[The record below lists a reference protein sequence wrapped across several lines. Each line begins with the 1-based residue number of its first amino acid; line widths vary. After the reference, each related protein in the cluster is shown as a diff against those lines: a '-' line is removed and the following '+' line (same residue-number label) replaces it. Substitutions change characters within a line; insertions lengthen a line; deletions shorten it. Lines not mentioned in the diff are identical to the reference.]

1 MHIAQTYSARLNNL
15 SNVNNNVLTTKS
27 SISGAVFKCIGY
39 QPPLVPDSLK
49 ATSTTIFKAGI
60 AHAIS
65 TPKCVKNVSAHAR
78 VYTWGG
84 GETIL
89 NIVIYVTLCT
99 TFSYIY
105 SCKNNTHSFF

>member
-1 MHIAQTYSARLNNL
+1 MHISQTYSARLNNL
-15 SNVNNNVLTTKS
+15 SNVNNDVVLTTKS

-49 ATSTTIFKAGI
+49 ATTTIFKAGI

-65 TPKCVKNVSAHAR
+65 RPKCVKNVSAHAR
-78 VYTWGG
+78 VYTWG
-84 GETIL
+84 ETIL
-89 NIVIYVTLCT
+89 NIFKYVTLCT